1 MMYGP
6 IAVHL
11 QPAARQD
18 FVDIFKDGPVAIQVP
33 TIDKRSDIPFRFP
46 AQRQERFR
54 FGCHQEAFLP

>member
-18 FVDIFKDGPVAIQVP
+18 FVDIFKDGPLTVHVPAIYNGPDVP
-33 TIDKRSDIPFRFP
+33 FWLPTQWQECFRL
-46 AQRQERFR
+46 
-54 FGCHQEAFLP
+54 GCYQ